1 MPIHI
6 FSLWYACIYSSV
18 SVRIDGSNSN
28 KIYAFV
34 FIVSKLSW
42 HTLSLH
48 SFPALVGLNANA
60 ATDFCYGGARAM
72 PSGGGKGGKNVIN

>member
-18 SVRIDGSNSN
+18 NVQIDGSKPN

-42 HTLSLH
+42 HALSLH
-48 SFPALVGLNANA
+48 SFPALVGLNVNA
-60 ATDFCYGGARAM
+60 ATLFCYGAMLSGA
-72 PSGGGKGGKNVIN
+72 GKGGKT